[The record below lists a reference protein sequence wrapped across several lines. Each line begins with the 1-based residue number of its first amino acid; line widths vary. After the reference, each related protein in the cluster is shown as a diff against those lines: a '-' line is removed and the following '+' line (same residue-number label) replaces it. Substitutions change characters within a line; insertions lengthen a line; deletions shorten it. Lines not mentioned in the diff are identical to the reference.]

1 MKFVKATTVEAKQ
14 LLLKNHNPLTIKN
27 RECVCVHADTDS

>member
-1 MKFVKATTVEAKQ
+1 MKFVKATIVETKQ
-14 LLLKNHNPLTIKN
+14 SLLKNHKPLTIKN